1 LFRLLGSIS
10 IGKTREDGGEEG
22 ESGNVCFARGVVN
35 LRSSK
40 SRGWIVSQVVDIQ
53 KATMTSKVGKDRR
66 HAARQGVLESSG
78 LFCGTRKMEMGNR
91 GERFRMPEVST
102 LFHVFMQSPSPV
114 TILYR
119 YILYV

>member
-1 LFRLLGSIS
+1 MFRLLGSIS

-35 LRSSK
+35 LRSGK
-40 SRGWIVSQVVDIQ
+40 SRGRISGQVSDIQ
-53 KATMTSKVGKDRR
+53 KVTMTKNIEKDRGR
-66 HAARQGVLESSG
+66 AARQGVLEGSG

-91 GERFRMPEVST
+91 GERSFVPEASI
-102 LFHVFMQSPSPV
+102 LFDLFSQSPNPV

-119 YILYV
+119 SIPYA